1 MQATFAH
8 TLVDEWVRDGVV
20 DAVVSPGSRST
31 PLALALA
38 QAAGAGLLRLHVR
51 LDERS
56 AGFFAL
62 GCSLATGQ
70 PTLVLTTSGTAAL
83 ELHPA
88 VAEAGAAGVPLLAC
102 TADRPPE
109 LHDVG
114 APQTLEQW
122 GAFGGSTRF
131 AAAPGVA
138 RAEAAGTWRS
148 LAARAVAE
156 ARGWSGRPGP
166 VHLNLAFVD
175 PLVADPGPL
184 PPPRVAGAWHRS
196 GAGAS
201 GSPPADALPAG
212 VPYVGRSGPGT
223 AHAAVD
229 PGLVRRLAARRR
241 GLFVVGAGAGDPDVL
256 HAAATALGWPV
267 VPDPRSG
274 ARREGPATVAM
285 ADAILRSEPAR
296 AAFVPEVVVRVGAPW
311 ASKVLGSWLASLPD
325 DTEQLVVS
333 ADGQWRDPDRRAA
346 EVLATDPT
354 AFLALLAQAADP
366 AGPEGRASDWLEAW
380 RTVEVAASGAIDEL
394 LGRLGPA
401 GGEPALARSLYQALG
416 PDDVLVVA
424 SSMPVR
430 DLEWFGPACPAGE
443 LPPIVVANRGVN
455 GIDGTIATAL
465 GVAAAR
471 ARGRVVALLGDL
483 AFFHD
488 AGSLVRLASEGV
500 DAGLSGGSGP
510 ADRGLAESD
519 GGGSAGGTD
528 GVLRRGPSVAAP
540 LTLVVVDNGGGGIFS
555 FLPQAAALRPERF
568 ELLFGTPPAADVLS
582 VAAGYGV
589 EAVALVDP
597 RAVAA
602 ELADSPGAVRVVRFG
617 SDRREN
623 VACHDELARA
633 AVTAVDRVLTA
644 SDPAGAPGA

>member
-156 ARGWSGRPGP
+156 ARGWSGRPGA

-196 GAGAS
+196 GPAVS
-201 GSPPADALPAG
+201 GTP
-212 VPYVGRSGPGT
+212 
-223 AHAAVD
+223 HAAVG
-229 PGLVRRLAARRR
+229 PGLVCHLAARCR
-241 GLFVVGAGAGDPDVL
+241 GLFVAGAGAGDPDVL

-267 VPDPRSG
+267 LPDPRSG

-285 ADAILRSEPAR
+285 ADAVLRSEAAR
-296 AAFVPEVVVRVGAPW
+296 AALVPEVVVRVGAPW
-311 ASKVLGSWLASLPD
+311 ASKVLASWLASLPD

-346 EVLATDPT
+346 EVLDTDPT
-354 AFLALLAQAADP
+354 AFLAQLAEAPGRSSPGNADSTRNGDV
-366 AGPEGRASDWLEAW
+366 AGSSAVAGASASGWLEAW

-394 LGRLGPA
+394 LERLGPA

-430 DLEWFGPACPAGE
+430 DLEWFGPACPSGE

-488 AGSLVRLASEGV
+488 AGSLLRLAG
-500 DAGLSGGSGP
+500 
-510 ADRGLAESD
+510 DRGD
-519 GGGSAGGTD
+519 GGLARGTD

-623 VACHDELARA
+623 VACHDELTRA

>member
-1 MQATFAH
+1 MPPADAALPTGAPEPGVVQATFAH

-20 DAVVSPGSRST
+20 DAVVAPGSRST

-38 QAAGAGLLRLHVR
+38 HAAAAGRLRLHVR
-51 LDERS
+51 LDERG

-70 PTLVLTTSGTAAL
+70 PTVVLTTSGTAAL

-88 VAEAGAAGVPLLAC
+88 VAEAGLAGVPLVVC

-131 AAAPGVA
+131 ATAPGVA

-175 PLVADPGPL
+175 PLVAEPGPL
-184 PPPRVAGAWHRS
+184 PAPRPASAWHRS
-196 GAGAS
+196 GAGATT
-201 GSPPADALPAG
+201 PPRTG
-212 VPYVGRSGPGT
+212 GPR
-223 AHAAVD
+223 AAVD
-229 PGLVRRLAARRR
+229 PALVRRLAARRR
-241 GLFVVGAGAGDPDVL
+241 GLLVAGAGAGDSQAL
-256 HAAATALGWPV
+256 HAAAAALGWPV
-267 VPDPRSG
+267 LPDPRSG
-274 ARREGPATVAM
+274 ARRAGPRTVAM
-285 ADAILRSEPAR
+285 ADAILRSEAAR
-296 AAFVPEVVVRVGAPW
+296 AALVPEVVVRVGEPW
-311 ASKVLGSWLASLPD
+311 ASKVLGGWLASLPAD
-325 DTEQLVVS
+325 VEQLVVS

-346 EVLATDPT
+346 QVLATDPT
-354 AFLALLAQAADP
+354 DFLAALAEVATAAGRSTEGA
-366 AGPEGRASDWLEAW
+366 AGSWLGDWTRAEA
-380 RTVEVAASGAIDEL
+380 AASGAIDEVL
-394 LGRLGPA
+394 ERLGPA
-401 GGEPALARSLYQALG
+401 GGEPALARSLYRALG

-443 LPPIVVANRGVN
+443 LPPDVLANRGAN

-465 GVAAAR
+465 GAAAVR
-471 ARGRVVALLGDL
+471 TSGRVVALLGDL

-488 AGSLVRLASEGV
+488 AGSLLRLVGDGA
-500 DAGLSGGSGP
+500 AGGP
-510 ADRGLAESD
+510 APRSGH
-519 GGGSAGGTD
+519 GGSA
-528 GVLRRGPSVAAP
+528 P
-540 LTLVVVDNGGGGIFS
+540 LTIVVVDNGGGGIFS
-555 FLPQAAALRPERF
+555 FLPQATKLDPERF

-589 EAVALVDP
+589 ETAALVDP
-597 RAVAA
+597 RTVATA
-602 ELADSPGAVRVVRFG
+602 LVDRPGAVRVVRFR

-623 VACHDELARA
+623 VTLHDDLAKA
-633 AVTAVDRVLTA
+633 ATEAVDGVLA
-644 SDPAGAPGA
+644 SPCED